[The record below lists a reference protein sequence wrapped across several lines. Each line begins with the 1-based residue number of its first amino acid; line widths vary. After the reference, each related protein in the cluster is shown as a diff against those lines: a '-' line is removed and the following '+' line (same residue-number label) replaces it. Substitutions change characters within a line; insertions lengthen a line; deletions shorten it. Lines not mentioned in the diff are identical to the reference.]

1 MDLSEKCTSCDTLF
15 DTIAKTSRLEVIRA
29 TTTWRQECCVG
40 FLDLSKLSVIQPL
53 NIMALNHTI
62 QSLQSWERFRLV
74 AFTNDNHVKCLGIIH
89 DRRFTEY
96 ESSRDMTDPPPTPSW
111 QRGEPRMCLYDE
123 ETLAEV
129 TRKVSKGN
137 FMFSVIPG
145 SNLGTIT
152 CQCPVSNPMF
162 DLTAWID
169 ELTRLGKYRI
179 QGIWCFL
186 NVNVPDHSFYVEVVT
201 SCDEQRQE
209 REIQQRV
216 FWRRFPWHI
225 ICTITLF
232 VLTRLLWNAQL
243 IMPFWKKS

>member
-1 MDLSEKCTSCDTLF
+1 MDLSENCTSCDTLF
-15 DTIAKTSRLEVIRA
+15 DAIAKTSRLGIIRA
-29 TTTWRQECCVG
+29 TTTWGQDCCVG
-40 FLDLSKLSVIQPL
+40 FLDLSKLSIIQPL
-53 NIMALNHTI
+53 DIMTLNHTI
-62 QSLQSWERFRLV
+62 QSLQLLERFRLV
-74 AFTNDNHVKCLGIIH
+74 AFTTDNHGKWLGIIH
-89 DRRFTEY
+89 DRRFTEC
-96 ESSRDMTDPPPTPSW
+96 ESCRDMPDPPPTPSW

-129 TRKVSKGN
+129 TRKVSKDT
-137 FMFSVIPG
+137 FTFSVIPG

-152 CQCPVSNPMF
+152 CRHPVSHPMF

-169 ELTRLGKYRI
+169 ELTRLGQYDI

-186 NVNVPDHSFYVEVVT
+186 NVNVPGHSFYVEVVT
-201 SCDEQRQE
+201 GCEEQRRE
-209 REIQQRV
+209 RQIQQRA

-232 VLTRLLWNAQL
+232 VLTRLLWNAQS